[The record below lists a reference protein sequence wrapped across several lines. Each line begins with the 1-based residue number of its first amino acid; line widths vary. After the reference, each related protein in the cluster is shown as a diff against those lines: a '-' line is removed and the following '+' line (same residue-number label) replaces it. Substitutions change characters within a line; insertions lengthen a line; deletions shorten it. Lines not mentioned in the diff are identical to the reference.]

1 MRSQEIRNK
10 YEIVISK
17 IMERYN
23 FLVNENETYQL
34 MNQKIENEDIRRM
47 LYQMRESIR
56 QIYNDPILIENIEFC
71 LGLKSKDKKKEG
83 CVIQ

>member
-1 MRSQEIRNK
+1 MKRQEIRKK

-23 FLVNENETYQL
+23 FLVNENEKYHL

-56 QIYNDPILIENIEFC
+56 QIYNDQILIENIEFC

>member
-1 MRSQEIRNK
+1 MRRQEIRKK

-23 FLVNENETYQL
+23 FLVNENEKYHL

-56 QIYNDPILIENIEFC
+56 QIYNDQILIENIEFC

>member
-1 MRSQEIRNK
+1 MKRQEIRKK

>member
-1 MRSQEIRNK
+1 MRSQEIRKK

>member
-56 QIYNDPILIENIEFC
+56 QIYNDPTLIDSIEFC